1 VRWPLA
7 GTVTAMF
14 LLIHALSVL
23 GQTAIGM
30 PGRRG
35 LRHCRLM
42 KPKPAPDTVPN
53 AALDIAQVAVGGAA
67 QSPEHKRFRSLLAR
81 IEQARQRLQAW
92 REELP
97 RFAQLHAQHVQPIER
112 RVDAARRAW
121 AFELEQLLLRERFS
135 RAEQATL
142 ARMITSICASF
153 LTAEGADSDPE
164 LKALHDRHAD
174 QGFDELQARA
184 LQALR
189 ERIEAATDLDLG
201 DGPVESRDELMARAR
216 EQQRAQADQAAQQP
230 SPEAP
235 QRRRKQTAA
244 ERREQAEAAQ
254 ATQSVREVYRKLA
267 AVLHPD
273 RIAAD
278 VPAAERAA
286 RTAQM
291 AQANA
296 AYAAGDLLALLT
308 LQLQVE
314 QIDVARAGQLAA
326 TQVRQFNRVLNEQ
339 LREIE
344 MDIAEREHAF
354 SSTYGVEL
362 RQRPDPM
369 KLAPHLKD
377 AAAQLINLELE
388 LREQRRALL
397 GEPRSAKRWL
407 KQMEAEFRLIDRY
420 DELGF

>member
-1 VRWPLA
+1 MKLA
-7 GTVTAMF
+7 SPPIKTLDLSPQLLNPG
-14 LLIHALSVL
+14 LLINPSV
-23 GQTAIGM
+23 
-30 PGRRG
+30 
-35 LRHCRLM
+35 
-42 KPKPAPDTVPN
+42 KKW
-53 AALDIAQVAVGGAA
+53 GAWR
-67 QSPEHKRFRSLLAR
+67 SPEHKRFRSLLAR
-81 IEQARQRLQAW
+81 IELARQRLQAW

-97 RFAQLHAQHVQPIER
+97 RFARLHAEHVQPIER

-135 RAEQATL
+135 RTEQATL

-153 LTAEGADSDPE
+153 LTADGADSDPE
-164 LKALHDRHAD
+164 LKSLHDRHAD
-174 QGFDELQARA
+174 QGFDELQALALRA
-184 LQALR
+184 LR
-189 ERIEAATDLDLG
+189 DRIEAATDLDLG
-201 DGPVESRDELMARAR
+201 DGPVESLDELMARAR

-230 SPEAP
+230 AP
-235 QRRRKQTAA
+235 PGQPRRRKQTAA

-314 QIDVARAGQLAA
+314 HIDVARAGQLAA

-354 SSTYGVEL
+354 SSTYGIEL

-377 AAAQLINLELE
+377 AAARLISTELD
-388 LREQRRALL
+388 LRDQRRALL

>member
-1 VRWPLA
+1 
-7 GTVTAMF
+7 
-14 LLIHALSVL
+14 
-23 GQTAIGM
+23 
-30 PGRRG
+30 
-35 LRHCRLM
+35 M
-42 KPKPAPDTVPN
+42 KKKPAPHIAPDVAPDTAPN
-53 AALDIAQVAVGGAA
+53 TALDIAQVALEGAA
-67 QSPEHKRFRSLLAR
+67 PSPEHKRFRSLLAR

-201 DGPVESRDELMARAR
+201 DGPVESLDELMARAR

>member
-1 VRWPLA
+1 M
-7 GTVTAMF
+7 T
-14 LLIHALSVL
+14 
-23 GQTAIGM
+23 
-30 PGRRG
+30 
-35 LRHCRLM
+35 
-42 KPKPAPDTVPN
+42 PKPAPDTVPN
-53 AALDIAQVAVGGAA
+53 TALDIAQVALKGAA

-97 RFAQLHAQHVQPIER
+97 RFAQLHAEHVQPIER

-174 QGFDELQARA
+174 QGFDELQALA

-201 DGPVESRDELMARAR
+201 DGPVESLDELMARAR

-230 SPEAP
+230 SREAP
-235 QRRRKQTAA
+235 QRRRKQTAG

-377 AAAQLINLELE
+377 AAAQLINLELD

-407 KQMEAEFRLIDRY
+407 KQMEAEFRLMDHY

>member
-1 VRWPLA
+1 
-7 GTVTAMF
+7 
-14 LLIHALSVL
+14 
-23 GQTAIGM
+23 
-30 PGRRG
+30 
-35 LRHCRLM
+35 M
-42 KPKPAPDTVPN
+42 KPKPAPSTVPN
-53 AALDIAQVAVGGAA
+53 AVLDIAKVALEGAA

-81 IEQARQRLQAW
+81 IEQARRRLQAW

-97 RFAQLHAQHVQPIER
+97 RFAQLHAEHVQPIER

-142 ARMITSICASF
+142 ARMITAICASF
-153 LTAEGADSDPE
+153 LTAEGADSDAE

-174 QGFDELQARA
+174 QGFDELRALA

-201 DGPVESRDELMARAR
+201 EGPVESLDELMARAR
-216 EQQRAQADQAAQQP
+216 EQQRARVEQAAQQP
-230 SPEAP
+230 APEAP
-235 QRRRKQTAA
+235 KRRRKQTAA
-244 ERREQAEAAQ
+244 ERREQAETAQ
-254 ATQSVREVYRKLA
+254 ATQSVRELYRKLA

-354 SSTYGVEL
+354 GSTYGVEL

-377 AAAQLINLELE
+377 AAAQLISLELD
-388 LREQRRALL
+388 LRDQRRALL
-397 GEPRSAKRWL
+397 GEPRAAKRWL

>member
-1 VRWPLA
+1 
-7 GTVTAMF
+7 
-14 LLIHALSVL
+14 
-23 GQTAIGM
+23 
-30 PGRRG
+30 
-35 LRHCRLM
+35 
-42 KPKPAPDTVPN
+42 
-53 AALDIAQVAVGGAA
+53 
-67 QSPEHKRFRSLLAR
+67 
-81 IEQARQRLQAW
+81 
-92 REELP
+92 
-97 RFAQLHAQHVQPIER
+97 
-112 RVDAARRAW
+112 
-121 AFELEQLLLRERFS
+121 
-135 RAEQATL
+135 
-142 ARMITSICASF
+142 MITSICASF

-174 QGFDELQARA
+174 QGFDELQALA

-201 DGPVESRDELMARAR
+201 DGPVESLDELMARAR

>member
-1 VRWPLA
+1 
-7 GTVTAMF
+7 
-14 LLIHALSVL
+14 
-23 GQTAIGM
+23 
-30 PGRRG
+30 
-35 LRHCRLM
+35 M

-53 AALDIAQVAVGGAA
+53 TAIDIAQVALGGVA

-97 RFAQLHAQHVQPIER
+97 RFAQLHAEHVQPIER

-174 QGFDELQARA
+174 QGFDELQALA

-201 DGPVESRDELMARAR
+201 DGPVESFDELMARAR
-216 EQQRAQADQAAQQP
+216 EQQRAQADEAAQRP

-235 QRRRKQTAA
+235 QWRRKQTAA

-278 VPAAERAA
+278 VPDAERAA

-314 QIDVARAGQLAA
+314 QIDEARAGQLAA

-377 AAAQLINLELE
+377 AAAQLINLELD
-388 LREQRRALL
+388 LRDQRRALL

-407 KQMEAEFRLIDRY
+407 KQMQAEFRLMDHY

>member
-1 VRWPLA
+1 MK
-7 GTVTAMF
+7 T
-14 LLIHALSVL
+14 
-23 GQTAIGM
+23 
-30 PGRRG
+30 
-35 LRHCRLM
+35 
-42 KPKPAPDTVPN
+42 KPKSNT
-53 AALDIAQVAVGGAA
+53 ALDIAEVASTGAA
-67 QSPEHKRFRSLLAR
+67 PSPEHKRFRSLLAR
-81 IEQARQRLQAW
+81 IELARQRLQAW

-97 RFAQLHAQHVQPIER
+97 RFARLHAEHVQPIER

-135 RAEQATL
+135 RTEQATL

-153 LTAEGADSDPE
+153 LTADGADSDPE
-164 LKALHDRHAD
+164 LKSLHDRHAD
-174 QGFDELQARA
+174 QGFDELQALALRA
-184 LQALR
+184 LR
-189 ERIEAATDLDLG
+189 DRIEAATDLDLG
-201 DGPVESRDELMARAR
+201 DGPVESLDELMARAR

-230 SPEAP
+230 AP
-235 QRRRKQTAA
+235 PGQPRRRKQTAA

-314 QIDVARAGQLAA
+314 HIDVARAGQLAA

-354 SSTYGVEL
+354 SSTYGIEL

-377 AAAQLINLELE
+377 AAARLISTELD
-388 LREQRRALL
+388 LRDQRRALL

>member
-1 VRWPLA
+1 
-7 GTVTAMF
+7 
-14 LLIHALSVL
+14 
-23 GQTAIGM
+23 
-30 PGRRG
+30 
-35 LRHCRLM
+35 M
-42 KPKPAPDTVPN
+42 KPKPAPDTVPK
-53 AALDIAQVAVGGAA
+53 AALDIAQVALEAAA

-121 AFELEQLLLRERFS
+121 AFELAQLLLRKRFS
-135 RAEQATL
+135 RAEKATL
-142 ARMITSICASF
+142 ARMITSICASV
-153 LTAEGADSDPE
+153 LTARGADSDAE

-174 QGFDELQARA
+174 LGFDELQALA
-184 LQALR
+184 LQTLR

-201 DGPVESRDELMARAR
+201 EGPVESLDELMARAR
-216 EQQRAQADQAAQQP
+216 EQQRAQAEQAAQQP
-230 SPEAP
+230 ATDAP

-254 ATQSVREVYRKLA
+254 ATQSAREVYRKLA

-278 VPAAERAA
+278 VPATERAA

-344 MDIAEREHAF
+344 RDIAEREHAF

-369 KLAPHLKD
+369 KLAPYLKD
-377 AAAQLINLELE
+377 AAAQLISLELD
-388 LREQRRALL
+388 LRDQRRALL

-407 KQMEAEFRLIDRY
+407 KQVEAEFRLMDRY

>member
-1 VRWPLA
+1 
-7 GTVTAMF
+7 
-14 LLIHALSVL
+14 
-23 GQTAIGM
+23 
-30 PGRRG
+30 
-35 LRHCRLM
+35 M

-53 AALDIAQVAVGGAA
+53 AALDISQLAVEGTAP
-67 QSPEHKRFRSLLAR
+67 SPEHKRFRSLLVR

-174 QGFDELQARA
+174 KGFDELQALA
-184 LQALR
+184 LRALR

-201 DGPVESRDELMARAR
+201 DGPVDSIDELMARAR

-314 QIDVARAGQLAA
+314 QIDVARAGQLVA

-377 AAAQLINLELE
+377 AAARLINLELD
-388 LREQRRALL
+388 LRDQRRALL
-397 GEPRSAKRWL
+397 GEPRSAKRSL
-407 KQMEAEFRLIDRY
+407 KQIEAEFRLIDRY

>member
-1 VRWPLA
+1 
-7 GTVTAMF
+7 MF

-53 AALDIAQVAVGGAA
+53 TALDIAQVALEGAA

-81 IEQARQRLQAW
+81 IELARQRLQAW

-189 ERIEAATDLDLG
+189 ERIEAATHLDLG
-201 DGPVESRDELMARAR
+201 EGPVESLAELMARAR
-216 EQQRAQADQAAQQP
+216 EQQRAQADQAAQPPAPPAQP
-230 SPEAP
+230 
-235 QRRRKQTAA
+235 RRRKQAAA

-278 VPAAERAA
+278 VPAAERVA

-326 TQVRQFNRVLNEQ
+326 TQVRHFNRVLNEQ

-362 RQRPDPM
+362 RQRPDPT

-377 AAAQLINLELE
+377 AAARLISLELE
-388 LREQRRALL
+388 LRDQRRALL

>member
-1 VRWPLA
+1 
-7 GTVTAMF
+7 
-14 LLIHALSVL
+14 
-23 GQTAIGM
+23 
-30 PGRRG
+30 
-35 LRHCRLM
+35 M

-53 AALDIAQVAVGGAA
+53 AALDISQLAVEGAA
-67 QSPEHKRFRSLLAR
+67 PSPEHKRFRSLLVR

-174 QGFDELQARA
+174 QGFDELQALA
-184 LQALR
+184 LRALR

-201 DGPVESRDELMARAR
+201 DGPVDSIDELMARAR

-314 QIDVARAGQLAA
+314 QIDVARAGQLVA

-377 AAAQLINLELE
+377 AAARLINLELD
-388 LREQRRALL
+388 LRDQRRALL
-397 GEPRSAKRWL
+397 GEPRSAKRSL
-407 KQMEAEFRLIDRY
+407 KQIEAEFRLIDRY